1 MRFFVMM
8 QSKYAKLAIFTFSR
22 WTYSMMHNGADLHCC
37 TFCTLGIFALMLWH
51 LKQDF
56 REWFTC
62 MSVLDTVVRVQWI
75 DRLVLVLLPQLCC
88 LCCVLCCAVCCA
100 CAAPGPQRATRAYFT
115 WGVKNP
121 HRKGHFANYWTYNC
135 FGRSCFELWN
145 LLNQPT
151 PPSLNNLFVEYI
163 RIRTFAGLYLT
174 FPSGD
179 GR

>member
-22 WTYSMMHNGADLHCC
+22 WTYSMMHNGTYAQ
-37 TFCTLGIFALMLWH
+37 IFSVAHFAHWGYTLMLWH
-51 LKQDF
+51 LKQDI

-62 MSVLDTVVRVQWI
+62 MSVLDTVVRVRWI
-75 DRLVLVLLPQLCC
+75 DRLVLVLLPQLCA
-88 LCCVLCCAVCCA
+88 VLC
-100 CAAPGPQRATRAYFT
+100 AASGPQRATRAYFT

-145 LLNQPT
+145 LLDQPT

>member
-1 MRFFVMM
+1 M
-8 QSKYAKLAIFTFSR
+8 QSWPYSIFLDGHIQWCTTAQIFTVAHFAHWGYLR
-22 WTYSMMHNGADLHCC
+22 CC
-37 TFCTLGIFALMLWH
+37 CDISSKIFESGSL
-51 LKQDF
+51 
-56 REWFTC
+56 TC
-62 MSVLDTVVRVQWI
+62 QRSIQSSVSKWI
-75 DRLVLVLLPQLCC
+75 DRLVLVLLPQLC
-88 LCCVLCCAVCCA
+88 VLCCACA
-100 CAAPGPQRATRAYFT
+100 STCAAPGPQRATRAYFT

-145 LLNQPT
+145 LLDQPT

>member
-1 MRFFVMM
+1 MD
-8 QSKYAKLAIFTFSR
+8 IFNDAQR
-22 WTYSMMHNGADLHCC
+22 HICADLQCC
-37 TFCTLGIFALMLWH
+37 TFCTLGIHADAVTSQARYSRVVH
-51 LKQDF
+51 LHVSARYSRQSPMN
-56 REWFTC
+56 RQTC
-62 MSVLDTVVRVQWI
+62 SCAA
-75 DRLVLVLLPQLCC
+75 PSA
-88 LCCVLCCAVCCA
+88 VLCCACA
-100 CAAPGPQRATRAYFT
+100 STCAAPGPQRATRAHFT

>member
-1 MRFFVMM
+1 M
-8 QSKYAKLAIFTFSR
+8 QSWPYSLFLDGHIQWCTTAQIFTVAHFAH
-22 WTYSMMHNGADLHCC
+22 WGY
-37 TFCTLGIFALMLWH
+37 ALMLWH
-51 LKQDF
+51 LKQDI

-62 MSVLDTVVRVQWI
+62 MSVLDTVVRVRWI
-75 DRLVLVLLPQLCC
+75 DRLVLVLLSQ
-88 LCCVLCCAVCCA
+88 LCCVLCAV
-100 CAAPGPQRATRAYFT
+100 PGPQRATRAYFT

>member
-1 MRFFVMM
+1 MM
-8 QSKYAKLAIFTFSR
+8 QSKYVKLAIFTLSR

-37 TFCTLGIFALMLWH
+37 TFCTLGICADAVTSQARFSRVVH
-51 LKQDF
+51 LHVSA
-56 REWFTC
+56 RY
-62 MSVLDTVVRVQWI
+62 TVVRVRWI
-75 DRLVLVLLPQLCC
+75 DRLVLVLLPQLC
-88 LCCVLCCAVCCA
+88 VLCCTVLCVVLLR